1 MDGIVAVARAVF
13 SIVADTI
20 SDGDIG
26 HCCRGCLVELDRA
39 ENNGAHWAYA
49 SQATGTALLLFR
61 AVLFDLVVAVAEAGS

>member
-1 MDGIVAVARAVF
+1 MDGIVAVDRAVF

-26 HCCRGCLVELDRA
+26 HCCRGSFVELDRA

-49 SQATGTALLLFR
+49 SQATGTALLLFL